1 MARWDKANWI
11 DARGFTYRSLT
22 STALHSHCDGYDAW
36 ADDDALLVFQQ
47 LNSRDPASGDSVT
60 LCNSASGFYESRTW
74 NGSAWI
80 PAGGG
85 ANTGAPFIFPRSA
98 ITTSRKGYRDWN
110 DIAAIAAI
118 RDAGK
123 DHPIDGDC
131 VTLYD
136 DTWTQTRYYKG
147 DKWVEESV
155 YFPGI
160 LSPAPT
166 QPGIGDELKPNLPKR
181 LRDW

>member
-1 MARWDKANWI
+1 MATTYYTFSGITSGPQTFKAGS
-11 DARGFTYRSLT
+11 RHT
-22 STALHSHCDGYDAW
+22 TADGYAAW
-36 ADDDALLVFQQ
+36 SGVDALIVFK
-47 LNSRDPASGDSVT
+47 SWHGSDPVDGDQVT
-60 LCNSASGFYESRTW
+60 LCNSATGFYETREWRGTDW
-74 NGSAWI
+74 VAI
-80 PAGGG
+80 GGVISSV
-85 ANTGAPFIFPRSA
+85 AFNFPRSA

-147 DKWVEESV
+147 DKWLEESI